1 MARRFP
7 IDTVRNIGIVA
18 HIDAGK
24 TTTTERILYYT
35 GMVHKIGEVH
45 DGAATT
51 DYMEQERE
59 RGITITSAAIS
70 SEWKGHRINIIDTPG
85 HVDFTVEVE
94 RSLRVLDGM
103 VGVLCAVAG
112 VQPQSETVWRQANR
126 YKVPRIAFVNKMD
139 RPGSNFMKAVK
150 GLNERLGDRAIP
162 AQLPIFENEEFKGLV
177 DVITRKGYIYMDDLG
192 EDIREVE
199 IPDNLKDDVEMYR
212 EELIEVCSEQDDAL
226 LNKYMEGEDISVEEI
241 KTALR
246 AAVLATEVTP
256 VYCGTAFK
264 NKGVQLLLDAVIEL
278 LPKPTDLP
286 PVQDMTYKAEG
297 LEEPAEEDRIYL
309 EAKDDA
315 PFSALAFK
323 IITDP
328 FIGKLT
334 FMRVYSGSLEKGS
347 YVLNSTKDKKERISR
362 LVEMR
367 ADQRIELDSVYA
379 GDLAAAVGLRNTTT
393 GDTLCS
399 QDQPIILESMTF
411 PDPVISVAVE
421 PKTTADRDKLSQ
433 ALIRLAEEDPTFKV
447 SVDHETAQT
456 IIKGMGEL
464 HLEIIVDR
472 LLREFKVEAN
482 VGKPQISYREGF
494 RDEVD
499 QDTKFS
505 KQSGGRGQYAHVKIK
520 VAPLHTEEEEENF
533 KFESTI
539 VGGSIPKEYIP
550 AVEGGIK
557 DAMTSGVVAGYPV
570 IGVSVNLY
578 DGSFH
583 EVDSSDMAFRIA
595 GSMAFKEAMKRAKPF
610 LLEPRM
616 KMEVVVPESNMGDVM
631 GDLQGRRR
639 GELKSMEAEDG
650 GNQIIKASVPLA
662 EMFGYATDLR
672 SMTSG
677 RGTFSME
684 FSHYSEVPKNVAE
697 AVVYQATGVKA

>member
-7 IDTVRNIGIVA
+7 IETVRNIGIVA

-70 SEWKGHRINIIDTPG
+70 SEWKNHRINIIDTPG
-85 HVDFTVEVE
+85 HVDFTMEVE

-126 YKVPRIAFVNKMD
+126 YKVPRIVFVNKMD

-162 AQLPIFENEEFKGLV
+162 AQLPIFENEEFTGIV

-192 EDIREVE
+192 EDIKEVE
-199 IPDNLKDDVEMYR
+199 IPEDMVDEVDMYR
-212 EELIEVCSEQDDAL
+212 EELVEVCSEQDDAL
-226 LNKYMEGEDISVEEI
+226 LNKYMEGEEISVEEI

-246 AAVLATEVTP
+246 KAVLATAVTP
-256 VYCGTAFK
+256 VFCGTAFK

-278 LPKPTDLP
+278 LPAPTDLP
-286 PVQDMTYKAEG
+286 PVQDMSHIMNGE
-297 LEEPAEEDRIYL
+297 EEPAEADRVVM

-315 PFSALAFK
+315 AFSALAFK

-334 FMRVYSGSLEKGS
+334 FLRVYSGHLEKGS

-367 ADQRIELDSVYA
+367 ADQRLELDAIYA

-393 GDTLCS
+393 GDTLCL
-399 QDQPIILESMTF
+399 QDNPIILESMVI
-411 PDPVISVAVE
+411 PEPVISVAVE

-433 ALIRLAEEDPTFKV
+433 ALSRLAEEDPTFKV

-482 VGKPQISYREGF
+482 VGKPQISYRESF
-494 RDEVD
+494 HDSVD

-505 KQSGGRGQYAHVKIK
+505 KQSGGRGQFAHVKIK
-520 VAPLHTEEEEENF
+520 VEPLPTDGEEIF
-533 KFESTI
+533 KFQSTV

-570 IGVSVNLY
+570 IGVSINLY

-595 GSMAFKEAMKRAKPF
+595 GSMAFKEAMKKAKPF

-650 GNQIIKASVPLA
+650 GTQIIKASVPLA

-677 RGTFSME
+677 RGVFSME
-684 FSHYSEVPKNVAE
+684 FSHYAEVPKNVAE
-697 AVVYQATGVKA
+697 AVIYQATGVKA

>member
-7 IDTVRNIGIVA
+7 IETVRNIGIVA

-70 SEWKGHRINIIDTPG
+70 SEWKNHRINIIDTPG
-85 HVDFTVEVE
+85 HVDFTMEVE

-126 YKVPRIAFVNKMD
+126 YKVPRIVFVNKMD

-150 GLNERLGDRAIP
+150 GLNERLGDRAVP
-162 AQLPIFENEEFKGLV
+162 AQLPIFENEEFVGIV
-177 DVITRKGYIYMDDLG
+177 DVITRKGFIYMDDLG
-192 EDIREVE
+192 EDIKEVP
-199 IPDNLKDDVEMYR
+199 IPEHMVDDVETYR
-212 EELIEVCSEQDDAL
+212 DELVEVCSEQDDAI
-226 LNKYMEGEDISVEEI
+226 LNKYMEGEDISIEEI
-241 KTALR
+241 KVGLR
-246 AAVLATEVTP
+246 KAVLATAVTP
-256 VYCGTAFK
+256 VFCGTAFK
-264 NKGVQLLLDAVIEL
+264 NKGVQLLLDAVIDL
-278 LPKPTDLP
+278 LPAPTDLP
-286 PVQDMTYKAEG
+286 PVKDMSHIMNGE
-297 LEEPAEEDRIYL
+297 EEPSEADRIVM

-315 PFSALAFK
+315 AFSALAFK

-334 FMRVYSGSLEKGS
+334 FLRVYSGHLDKGS

-367 ADQRIELDSVYA
+367 ADQRLELDAIYA

-393 GDTLCS
+393 GDTLCL
-399 QDQPIILESMTF
+399 QDNPIVLESMVI
-411 PDPVISVAVE
+411 PEPVISVAVE

-433 ALIRLAEEDPTFKV
+433 ALGRLAEEDPTFKV

-482 VGKPQISYREGF
+482 VGKPQISYRESF
-494 RDEVD
+494 RDSVE

-505 KQSGGRGQYAHVKIK
+505 KQSGGRGQFAHVKLK
-520 VAPLHTEEEEENF
+520 LEPLPTDGEEIF
-533 KFESTI
+533 KFQSTV

-595 GSMAFKEAMKRAKPF
+595 GSMAFKEAMKKAKPF

-616 KMEVVVPESNMGDVM
+616 KMEVIVPETNMGDVM

-650 GNQIIKASVPLA
+650 GTQIIKASVPLS
-662 EMFGYATDLR
+662 EMFGYATELR

-677 RGTFSME
+677 RGVFSME
-684 FSHYSEVPKNVAE
+684 FSHYAEVPKNVAE
-697 AVVYQATGVKA
+697 AVIYQATGVKA

>member
-7 IDTVRNIGIVA
+7 IETVRNIGIVA

-24 TTTTERILYYT
+24 TTTTERILFFT
-35 GMVHKIGEVH
+35 GMLHKIGEVH

-70 SEWKGHRINIIDTPG
+70 SEWKNHRINIIDTPG
-85 HVDFTVEVE
+85 HVDFTMEVE

-126 YKVPRIAFVNKMD
+126 YKVPRLVFVNKMD
-139 RPGSNFMKAVK
+139 RPGSNFLKAVK
-150 GLNERLGDRAIP
+150 GLNERLGDRAVP
-162 AQLPIFENEEFKGLV
+162 AQLPIFENEEFKGIV
-177 DVITRKGYIYMDDLG
+177 DIISRKAYMYMDELG
-192 EDIREVE
+192 QDIQEVD
-199 IPDNLKDDVEMYR
+199 IPEHMQDEVEMYR
-212 EELIEVCSEQDDAL
+212 EEMIEVCSEQDDVL
-226 LNKYMEGEDISVEEI
+226 LNKYMEGEEISIEEI
-241 KTALR
+241 KKALR
-246 AAVLATEVTP
+246 TAVLNTAVTP
-256 VYCGTAFK
+256 VFCGTSFK
-264 NKGVQLLLDAVIEL
+264 KKGIQLLLDAVIEF
-278 LPKPTDLP
+278 LPAPTDLP
-286 PVQDMTYKAEG
+286 PVQDMSHIMNGE
-297 LEEPAEEDRIYL
+297 EEPAEADRITM

-334 FMRVYSGSLEKGS
+334 FLRVYSGHLDKGS

-367 ADQRIELDSVYA
+367 ADQRLELDAIYA

-393 GDTLCS
+393 GDTLCL
-399 QDQPIILESMTF
+399 QDSPIILESMVI
-411 PDPVISVAVE
+411 PEPVISVAVE

-433 ALIRLAEEDPTFKV
+433 ALGRLAEEDPTFKV

-482 VGKPQISYREGF
+482 VGKPQISYRESF
-494 RDEVD
+494 HDAID

-505 KQSGGRGQYAHVKIK
+505 KQSGGRGQFAHVKIK
-520 VAPLHTEEEEENF
+520 VEPLPTDGEEIF
-533 KFESTI
+533 KFQSTV
-539 VGGSIPKEYIP
+539 VGGSIPKEYVP
-550 AVEGGIK
+550 AVESGIK

-570 IGVSVNLY
+570 IGVSINLY
-578 DGSFH
+578 DGSYH

-595 GSMAFKEAMKRAKPF
+595 GSMAFKEAMKKARPF

-616 KMEVVVPESNMGDVM
+616 KMEVIVPETNMGDVM

-650 GNQIIKASVPLA
+650 GTQIIKASVPLS

-677 RGTFSME
+677 RGVFSME
-684 FSHYSEVPKNVAE
+684 FSHYAEVPKNVAE
-697 AVVYQATGVKA
+697 AVIYQATGVKA

>member
-150 GLNERLGDRAIP
+150 GLNDRLGDRAIP

-177 DVITRKGYIYMDDLG
+177 DVITRTGYIYMDDLG
-192 EDIREVE
+192 EDIQQVPVPEH
-199 IPDNLKDDVEMYR
+199 LQDDVEMYR

-226 LNKYMEGEDISVEEI
+226 LNKYMEGEEISVEEI
-241 KTALR
+241 KAALR
-246 AAVLATEVTP
+246 KAVLATEVTP

-297 LEEPAEEDRIYL
+297 LEEPAEADRVYL

-334 FMRVYSGSLEKGS
+334 FMRVYSGSLDKGS

-399 QDQPIILESMTF
+399 QEQPIILESMVF

-482 VGKPQISYREGF
+482 VGKPQISYREGLREF
-494 RDEVD
+494 VD

-520 VAPLHTEEEEENF
+520 VEPLPTDDEETF

-595 GSMAFKEAMKRAKPF
+595 GSMAFKEAMKKAKPF

-616 KMEVVVPESNMGDVM
+616 KMEVVVPETNMGDVM

-650 GNQIIKASVPLA
+650 GTQIIKASVPLA

-677 RGTFSME
+677 RGVFSME
-684 FSHYSEVPKNVAE
+684 FSHYAEVPKNVAE
-697 AVVYQATGVKA
+697 AVIYQATGVKA

>member
-7 IDTVRNIGIVA
+7 IETVRNIGIVA

-24 TTTTERILYYT
+24 TTTTERILFFT
-35 GMVHKIGEVH
+35 AMLHKIGEVH

-70 SEWKGHRINIIDTPG
+70 SEWKNHRINIIDTPG
-85 HVDFTVEVE
+85 HVDFTMEVE

-126 YKVPRIAFVNKMD
+126 YKVPRLVFVNKMD
-139 RPGSNFMKAVK
+139 RPGSNFLKAVK
-150 GLNERLGDRAIP
+150 GLNERLGDRAVP
-162 AQLPIFENEEFKGLV
+162 AQLPIFENEEFKGIV
-177 DVITRKGYIYMDDLG
+177 DIISRKAYMYMDELG
-192 EDIREVE
+192 QDIQEVD
-199 IPDNLKDDVEMYR
+199 IPEHMQDEVEMYR
-212 EELIEVCSEQDDAL
+212 EEMIEVCSEQDDVL
-226 LNKYMEGEDISVEEI
+226 LNKYMEGEEISIEEI
-241 KTALR
+241 KKALR
-246 AAVLATEVTP
+246 TAVLNTAVTP
-256 VYCGTAFK
+256 VFCGTSFK
-264 NKGVQLLLDAVIEL
+264 KKGIQLLLDAVIEF
-278 LPKPTDLP
+278 LPAPTDLP
-286 PVQDMTYKAEG
+286 PVQDMSHIMNGE
-297 LEEPAEEDRIYL
+297 EEPAEADRITM

-323 IITDP
+323 IIIDF
-328 FIGKLT
+328 FIGKFT
-334 FMRVYSGSLEKGS
+334 FLWVYSGHLDKGS

-367 ADQRIELDSVYA
+367 ADQRLELDAIYA

-393 GDTLCS
+393 GDTLCL
-399 QDQPIILESMTF
+399 QDSPIILESMVI
-411 PDPVISVAVE
+411 PEPVISVAVE

-433 ALIRLAEEDPTFKV
+433 ALGRLAEEDPTFKV

-482 VGKPQISYREGF
+482 VGKPQISYRESF
-494 RDEVD
+494 HDAID

-505 KQSGGRGQYAHVKIK
+505 KQSGGRGQFAHVKIK
-520 VAPLHTEEEEENF
+520 VEPLPTDGEEIF
-533 KFESTI
+533 KFQSTV
-539 VGGSIPKEYIP
+539 VGGSIPKEYVP
-550 AVEGGIK
+550 AVESGIK

-570 IGVSVNLY
+570 IGVSINLY
-578 DGSFH
+578 DGSYH

-595 GSMAFKEAMKRAKPF
+595 GSMAFKEAMKKARPF

-616 KMEVVVPESNMGDVM
+616 KMEVIVPETNMGDVM

-650 GNQIIKASVPLA
+650 GTQIIKASVPLS

-677 RGTFSME
+677 RGVFSME
-684 FSHYSEVPKNVAE
+684 FSHYAEVPKNVAE
-697 AVVYQATGVKA
+697 AVIYQATGVKA

>member
-70 SEWKGHRINIIDTPG
+70 SEWKNHRINIIDTPG

-150 GLNERLGDRAIP
+150 GLNDRLGDRAIP
-162 AQLPIFENEEFKGLV
+162 AQLPIFENEEYKGLV
-177 DVITRKGYIYMDDLG
+177 DVITRTGYIYMDDLG
-192 EDIREVE
+192 EDIQQVPVPEHLVDE
-199 IPDNLKDDVEMYR
+199 VEMYR
-212 EELIEVCSEQDDAL
+212 EELVEVCSEQDDAL

-241 KTALR
+241 KAALR
-246 AAVLATEVTP
+246 KAVLATAVTP

-278 LPKPTDLP
+278 LPAPTDLP
-286 PVQDMTYKAEG
+286 PVQDMSHIMNGED
-297 LEEPAEEDRIYL
+297 EPAEGDRVFL
-309 EAKDDA
+309 EAKDDE

-334 FMRVYSGSLEKGS
+334 FLRVYSGSLEKGS

-367 ADQRIELDSVYA
+367 ADQRIELDAIYA

-399 QDQPIILESMTF
+399 QDKPIVLESMVF

-433 ALIRLAEEDPTFKV
+433 ALGRLAEEDPTFKV

-482 VGKPQISYREGF
+482 VGKPQISYRESI
-494 RDEVD
+494 RDNVD

-505 KQSGGRGQYAHVKIK
+505 KQSGGRGQFAHVKIK
-520 VAPLHTEEEEENF
+520 MEPLPTDSEETF

-570 IGVSVNLY
+570 IGISVNLY

-595 GSMAFKEAMKRAKPF
+595 GSMAFKEAMRKAKPF

-650 GNQIIKASVPLA
+650 GTQIIKASVPLA

-677 RGTFSME
+677 RGVFSME
-684 FSHYSEVPKNVAE
+684 FSHYAEVPKNVAE
-697 AVVYQATGVKA
+697 AVIYQATGVKA

>member
-1 MARRFP
+1 MSRSHP
-7 IDTVRNIGIVA
+7 IEQVRNIGIVA

-24 TTTTERILYYT
+24 TTTTERILFYT

-45 DGAATT
+45 DGAAVT

-70 SEWKGHRINIIDTPG
+70 TEWKGHRINIIDTPG

-126 YKVPRIAFVNKMD
+126 YSVPRISFVNKMD
-139 RPGSNFMKAVK
+139 RPGSNFRRAVK
-150 GLNERLGDRAIP
+150 GISEKLGDNALA
-162 AQLPIFENEEFKGLV
+162 AQLPIGEGEDFIGIV
-177 DVITRKGYIYMDDLG
+177 DVISRKAWKYNDDLG
-192 EDIREVE
+192 QDIEEIEVPAELVDEMDECREA
-199 IPDNLKDDVEMYR
+199 
-212 EELIEVCSEQDDAL
+212 LIEVASEQDDAL
-226 LNKYMEGEDISVEEI
+226 LEKYMEGEELSLDEI
-241 KTALR
+241 KEGLR
-246 AAVLATEVTP
+246 KAILATAVTP
-256 VYCGTAFK
+256 VFLGTAFK
-264 NKGVQLLLDAVIEL
+264 NKGVQLLLDAVVDY
-278 LPKPTDLP
+278 LPAPTDLP
-286 PVQDMTYKAEG
+286 PVKDMSEQDEEG
-297 LEEPAEEDRIYL
+297 NAVADALELPPS
-309 EAKDDA
+309 DDA

-323 IITDP
+323 IISDP

-334 FMRVYSGSLEKGS
+334 FIRVYSGQLNKGS
-347 YVLNSTKDKKERISR
+347 YVYNSTKGKKERISR
-362 LVEMR
+362 LVQMR
-367 ADQRIELDSVYA
+367 ADQRLEIDSVYA

-399 QDQPIILESMTF
+399 EGQDVVLESMTF
-411 PDPVISVAVE
+411 PEPVISVAVE
-421 PKTTADRDKLSQ
+421 PKTTGDRDKLSQ
-433 ALIRLAEEDPTFKV
+433 ALQRLAEEDPTFRV
-447 SVDHETAQT
+447 SVDHETGQT
-456 IIKGMGEL
+456 IIEGMGEL

-482 VGKPQISYREGF
+482 VGKPQISYREGIKGST
-494 RDEVD
+494 D
-499 QDTKFS
+499 QDTKFA
-505 KQSGGRGQYAHVKIK
+505 KQSGGRGQFAHVKIL
-520 VAPLHTEEEEENF
+520 VDPLPLDGEETFIFEN
-533 KFESTI
+533 KI
-539 VGGSIPKEYIP
+539 VGGAIPKEYIP

-557 DAMTSGVVAGYPV
+557 DALTSGVVAGFQV
-570 IGVSVNLY
+570 LGVKVTLY

-595 GSMAFKEAMKRAKPF
+595 GSMAIKEAMKRCTPY

-616 KMEVVVPESNMGDVM
+616 KLEVIVPEANMGDVM
-631 GDLQGRRR
+631 GDMQGRRR
-639 GELKSMEAEDG
+639 GELSSMEADDG
-650 GNQIIKASVPLA
+650 GTQKIKASVPLA

-684 FSHYSEVPKNVAE
+684 FSHYHEVPKNVAD
-697 AVVYQATGVKA
+697 AVVYQATGQKA

>member
-1 MARRFP
+1 MARS
-7 IDTVRNIGIVA
+7 IDIEKVRNIGIVA

-70 SEWKGHRINIIDTPG
+70 SEWKDHRINIIDTPG

-126 YKVPRIAFVNKMD
+126 YKVPRISFVNKMD
-139 RPGSNFMKAVK
+139 RPGANFIRAVEK
-150 GLNERLGDRAIP
+150 MRDRLGDNAIP
-162 AQLPIFENEEFKGLV
+162 AQLPIFNGDDLEGIV
-177 DVITRKGYIYMDDLG
+177 DIVHQKAFQYMDDLG
-192 EDIREVE
+192 EDIREIEVPE
-199 IPDNLKDDVEMYR
+199 SHKADMDKYR
-212 EELIEVCSEQDDAL
+212 EQLIEAASEQDDEL
-226 LNKYMEGEDISVEEI
+226 LELYMEGEDIPLDKF

-246 AAVLATEVTP
+246 AATLATDLTMVFL
-256 VYCGTAFK
+256 GTAFK
-264 NKGVQLLLDAVIEL
+264 NKGVQLLLDAVL
-278 LPKPTDLP
+278 DYLPAPVDVP
-286 PVQDMTYKAEG
+286 PVQDLSVEDGAILKA
-297 LEEPAEEDRIYL
+297 
-309 EAKDDA
+309 DDSE

-334 FMRVYSGSLEKGS
+334 FIRVYSGSLKKGN
-347 YVLNSTKDKKERISR
+347 YIYNSSKEQKERVSR
-362 LVEMR
+362 LVQMR
-367 ADQRIELDSVYA
+367 ADQRLEIDAVYA
-379 GDLAAAVGLRNTTT
+379 GDLAAAVGLKQTTT
-393 GDTLCS
+393 GDTLCGA
-399 QDQPIILESMTF
+399 DDDPIILESMTF
-411 PDPVISVAVE
+411 PDPVISVAIE
-421 PKTTADRDKLSQ
+421 PKTTADRDKLST
-433 ALIRLAEEDPTFKV
+433 ALSRLADEDPTFKV

-482 VGKPQISYREGF
+482 VGKPQISYREGIHGN
-494 RDEVD
+494 VD
-499 QDTKFS
+499 QDTKFA
-505 KQSGGRGQYAHVKIK
+505 KQSGGRGQYAHVKMK
-520 VAPLHTEEEEENF
+520 VEPLPMDAETEDF
-533 KFESTI
+533 IFESTI

-550 AVEGGIK
+550 AVKGGIE
-557 DAMTSGVVAGYPV
+557 DAMTSGVVAGFPV
-570 IGVSVNLY
+570 LGVKVNLY

-595 GSMAFKEAMKRAKPF
+595 GSMAFKEAMRKCKPY

-616 KMEVVVPESNMGDVM
+616 DIEVVVPEANMGDVM

-650 GNQIIKASVPLA
+650 GLQKIRASVPLA

-684 FSHYSEVPKNVAE
+684 FSHYAEVPKNVAE
-697 AVVYQATGVKA
+697 AVIHQSGASKV

>member
-70 SEWKGHRINIIDTPG
+70 SEWKNHRINIIDTPG

-150 GLNERLGDRAIP
+150 GLNDRLGDRAIP
-162 AQLPIFENEEFKGLV
+162 AQLPIFENEEYKGLV
-177 DVITRKGYIYMDDLG
+177 DVITRTGYIYMDDLG
-192 EDIREVE
+192 EDIQQVPVPEHLVDE
-199 IPDNLKDDVEMYR
+199 VEMYR
-212 EELIEVCSEQDDAL
+212 EELVEVCSEQDDAL

-241 KTALR
+241 KAALR
-246 AAVLATEVTP
+246 KAVLATAVTP

-278 LPKPTDLP
+278 LPAPTDLP
-286 PVQDMTYKAEG
+286 PVQDMSHVMNGED
-297 LEEPAEEDRIYL
+297 EPAEGDRVFL
-309 EAKDDA
+309 EAKDDE

-334 FMRVYSGSLEKGS
+334 FLRVYSGSLEKGS

-367 ADQRIELDSVYA
+367 ADQRIELDAIYA

-399 QDQPIILESMTF
+399 QDKPIVLESMVF

-433 ALIRLAEEDPTFKV
+433 ALGRLAEEDPTFKV

-482 VGKPQISYREGF
+482 VGKPQISYRESI
-494 RDEVD
+494 RDNVD

-505 KQSGGRGQYAHVKIK
+505 KQSGGRGQFAHVKIK
-520 VAPLHTEEEEENF
+520 MEPLPTDSEETF

-570 IGVSVNLY
+570 IGISVNLY

-595 GSMAFKEAMKRAKPF
+595 GSMAFKEAMRKAKPF

-650 GNQIIKASVPLA
+650 GTQIIKASVPLA

-677 RGTFSME
+677 RGVFSME
-684 FSHYSEVPKNVAE
+684 FSHYAEVPKNVAE
-697 AVVYQATGVKA
+697 AVIYQATGVKA

>member
-7 IDTVRNIGIVA
+7 IETVRNIGIVA

-70 SEWKGHRINIIDTPG
+70 SEWKNHRINIIDTPG
-85 HVDFTVEVE
+85 HVDFTMEVE

-126 YKVPRIAFVNKMD
+126 YKVPRIVFVNKMD
-139 RPGSNFMKAVK
+139 RPGSNFLKAVK

-162 AQLPIFENEEFKGLV
+162 AQLPIFENEEFTGIV

-192 EDIREVE
+192 EDIKEVP
-199 IPDNLKDDVEMYR
+199 IPEDMVDEVDMYR
-212 EELIEVCSEQDDAL
+212 EELVEVCSEQDDVL

-241 KTALR
+241 KVALR
-246 AAVLATEVTP
+246 KAVLATAVTP
-256 VYCGTAFK
+256 VFCGTAFK
-264 NKGVQLLLDAVIEL
+264 NKGVQLLLDAVIDL
-278 LPKPTDLP
+278 LPAPTDLP
-286 PVQDMTYKAEG
+286 PVKDMSHIMNGE
-297 LEEPAEEDRIYL
+297 EEPAEADRIVM

-315 PFSALAFK
+315 AFSALAFK

-334 FMRVYSGSLEKGS
+334 FLRVYSGHLEKGS

-367 ADQRIELDSVYA
+367 ADQRLELDAIYA

-393 GDTLCS
+393 GDTLCL
-399 QDQPIILESMTF
+399 QDNPIVLESMVI
-411 PDPVISVAVE
+411 PEPVISVAVE

-433 ALIRLAEEDPTFKV
+433 ALGRLAEEDPTFKV

-482 VGKPQISYREGF
+482 VGKPQISYRESF
-494 RDEVD
+494 RDSVE

-505 KQSGGRGQYAHVKIK
+505 KQSGGRGQFAHVKLK
-520 VAPLHTEEEEENF
+520 LEPLPTDGEEIF
-533 KFESTI
+533 KFQSTV

-595 GSMAFKEAMKRAKPF
+595 GSMAFKEAMKKAKPF

-616 KMEVVVPESNMGDVM
+616 KMEVVVPETNMGDVM

-650 GNQIIKASVPLA
+650 GTQIIKASVPLS

-677 RGTFSME
+677 RGVFSME
-684 FSHYSEVPKNVAE
+684 FSHYAEVPKNVAE
-697 AVVYQATGVKA
+697 AVIYQATGVKA

>member
-7 IDTVRNIGIVA
+7 IETVRNIGIVA

-70 SEWKGHRINIIDTPG
+70 SEWKNHRINIIDTPG
-85 HVDFTVEVE
+85 HVDFTMEVE

-126 YKVPRIAFVNKMD
+126 YKVPRIVFVNKMD

-162 AQLPIFENEEFKGLV
+162 AQLPIFENEEFTGIV

-192 EDIREVE
+192 EDIKEVE
-199 IPDNLKDDVEMYR
+199 IPEDMVDEVDMYR
-212 EELIEVCSEQDDAL
+212 EELVEVCSEQDDAL
-226 LNKYMEGEDISVEEI
+226 LNKYMEGEEISVEEI

-246 AAVLATEVTP
+246 KAVLATAVTP
-256 VYCGTAFK
+256 VFCGTAFK

-278 LPKPTDLP
+278 LPAPTDLP
-286 PVQDMTYKAEG
+286 PVQDMSHIMNGE
-297 LEEPAEEDRIYL
+297 EEPAEADRVVM

-315 PFSALAFK
+315 AFSALAFK

-334 FMRVYSGSLEKGS
+334 FLRVYSGHLEKGS

-367 ADQRIELDSVYA
+367 ADQRLELDAIYA

-393 GDTLCS
+393 GDTLCL
-399 QDQPIILESMTF
+399 QDNPIILESMVI
-411 PDPVISVAVE
+411 PEPVISVAVE

-482 VGKPQISYREGF
+482 VGKPQISYRESF
-494 RDEVD
+494 HDSVD

-505 KQSGGRGQYAHVKIK
+505 KQSGGRGQFAHVKIK
-520 VAPLHTEEEEENF
+520 VEPLPTDGEEIF
-533 KFESTI
+533 KFQSTV

-570 IGVSVNLY
+570 IGVSINLY

-595 GSMAFKEAMKRAKPF
+595 GSMAFKEAMKKAKPF

-650 GNQIIKASVPLA
+650 GTQIIKASVPLA

-677 RGTFSME
+677 RGVFSME
-684 FSHYSEVPKNVAE
+684 FSHYAEVPKNVAE
-697 AVVYQATGVKA
+697 AVIYQATGVKA

>member
-7 IDTVRNIGIVA
+7 IETVRNIGIVA

-70 SEWKGHRINIIDTPG
+70 SEWKNHRINIIDTPG
-85 HVDFTVEVE
+85 HVDFTMEVE

-126 YKVPRIAFVNKMD
+126 YKVPRIVFVNKMD

-162 AQLPIFENEEFKGLV
+162 AQLPIFENEEFTGIV

-192 EDIREVE
+192 EDIKEVE
-199 IPDNLKDDVEMYR
+199 IPEDMVDEVDMYR
-212 EELIEVCSEQDDAL
+212 EELVEVCSEQDDAL
-226 LNKYMEGEDISVEEI
+226 LNKYMEGEEISVEEI

-246 AAVLATEVTP
+246 KAVLATAVTP
-256 VYCGTAFK
+256 VFCGTAFK

-278 LPKPTDLP
+278 LPAPTDLP
-286 PVQDMTYKAEG
+286 PVQDMSHIMNGE
-297 LEEPAEEDRIYL
+297 EEPAEADRVVM

-315 PFSALAFK
+315 AFSALAFK

-334 FMRVYSGSLEKGS
+334 FLRVYSGHLEKGS

-367 ADQRIELDSVYA
+367 ADQRLELEAIYA

-393 GDTLCS
+393 GDTLCL
-399 QDQPIILESMTF
+399 QDNPIILESMVI
-411 PDPVISVAVE
+411 PEPVISVAVE

-433 ALIRLAEEDPTFKV
+433 ALSRLAEEDPTFKV

-482 VGKPQISYREGF
+482 VGKPQISYRESF
-494 RDEVD
+494 HDSVD
-499 QDTKFS
+499 LDTKFS
-505 KQSGGRGQYAHVKIK
+505 KQSGGRGQFAHVKIK
-520 VAPLHTEEEEENF
+520 VEPLPTDGEEIF
-533 KFESTI
+533 KFPSYINKKATYFTPNFRYI
-539 VGGSIPKEYIP
+539 FPK
-550 AVEGGIK
+550 
-557 DAMTSGVVAGYPV
+557 
-570 IGVSVNLY
+570 
-578 DGSFH
+578 F
-583 EVDSSDMAFRIA
+583 
-595 GSMAFKEAMKRAKPF
+595 
-610 LLEPRM
+610 
-616 KMEVVVPESNMGDVM
+616 
-631 GDLQGRRR
+631 
-639 GELKSMEAEDG
+639 
-650 GNQIIKASVPLA
+650 
-662 EMFGYATDLR
+662 
-672 SMTSG
+672 
-677 RGTFSME
+677 
-684 FSHYSEVPKNVAE
+684 
-697 AVVYQATGVKA
+697 

>member
-150 GLNERLGDRAIP
+150 GLNDRLGDRAIP

-177 DVITRKGYIYMDDLG
+177 DVITRTGYIYMDDLG
-192 EDIREVE
+192 EDIQQVPVPEH
-199 IPDNLKDDVEMYR
+199 LQDDVEMYR

-226 LNKYMEGEDISVEEI
+226 LNKYMEGEEISVEEI
-241 KTALR
+241 KAALR
-246 AAVLATEVTP
+246 KAVLATEVTP

-286 PVQDMTYKAEG
+286 PVQDMSYKAEG
-297 LEEPAEEDRIYL
+297 LEEPAEADRVYL

-334 FMRVYSGSLEKGS
+334 FMRVYSGSLDKGS

-399 QDQPIILESMTF
+399 QEQPIILESMVF

-482 VGKPQISYREGF
+482 VGKPQISYREGLREF
-494 RDEVD
+494 VD

-520 VAPLHTEEEEENF
+520 VEPLPTDGEETF

-595 GSMAFKEAMKRAKPF
+595 GSMAFKEAMKKAKPF

-616 KMEVVVPESNMGDVM
+616 KMEVVVPETNMGDVM

-650 GNQIIKASVPLA
+650 GTQIIKASVPLA

-677 RGTFSME
+677 RGVFSME
-684 FSHYSEVPKNVAE
+684 FSHYAEVPKNVAE
-697 AVVYQATGVKA
+697 AVIYQATGVKA